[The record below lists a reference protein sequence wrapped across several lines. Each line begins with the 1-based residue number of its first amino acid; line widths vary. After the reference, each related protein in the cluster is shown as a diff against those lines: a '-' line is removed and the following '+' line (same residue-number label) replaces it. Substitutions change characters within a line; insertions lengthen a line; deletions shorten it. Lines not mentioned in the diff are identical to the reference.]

1 MEQVPGITR
10 PVSTPSSLKKA
21 PLSSPEKKKNGKT
34 STKEQSSTRH
44 LPSKAKRRRTSLLLT
59 SSGSSPSKTKLEM
72 KLEKNVAKRKSEDGT
87 TTSISINQQPKRPAS
102 SVYSQLPF
110 PFLTK
115 KWYRSQVFT
124 QDDGKPTTPPAAS
137 NTKTDRNIIE
147 SEEILPF
154 TMLSRDWYSTQTMS
168 MNNYSEPVT
177 QETSREKNNIIPLPS
192 MSQLWYK
199 RRGQLAQKNLSRR
212 KCTLVSGTL
221 EENIKNLERDSK
233 NTSMGQTLRE
243 RKLSMSNV
251 GKYIIKHGPF
261 VPTQEIGKFMK
272 ENKTNFENDPKGRRQ
287 MSSEI
292 YKNVSSY
299 LNLMQIYVKGTA
311 YLLENKDY
319 DLSEVTQRLEDI
331 CGKSNTEAVNKHI
344 NDNVSELLKTAIRF
358 ADTKRD
364 ADLIKGLFAKTT
376 SVKHVAKMLNVQNR
390 SSIRSAEQ
398 QLKNKLFEF
407 QNLECASQVVRNDM
421 TNEQQRRLTKR
432 IIAQRKQKEF
442 KLQFETRGRALK
454 ADLFPELK
462 LVLEEIFSHGTSG
475 MLGGLESHPRLTT
488 DIMYRSR
495 DNTLYMRQAR
505 EILLKVVPPGFGIS
519 LKSCYNYTES
529 YKEKTYSA
537 KRHHAGK
544 DVNAR
549 ISLKCPPRT
558 NVSKHVVNL
567 HWTTKNVNLLLEST
581 VRCESNCLVDSK
593 DAKTII
599 CGDIQP
605 VQYPG
610 KSWKPISYE
619 DHTFDQS
626 RTNAVYPMTHL
637 FLDNTPNSHKSIKD
651 DPNTIHLTRTGRPAL
666 LINLAYFEPET
677 TFRAMNELLYLLTQ
691 PSLDNVFRNSVTGK
705 LKCIFAFLVDNGH
718 GEDPDSPLT
727 QMCLARILHMFSLTK
742 ISQRSFAEY
751 HSKRNFVERVHA
763 SENSALSRHGC
774 FRSKQVHPNAETGS
788 KEHIENMDKMAE
800 DVKDCLSQARFAG
813 KFLECFRGI
822 GENGIFSDEVR
833 LKEFLRFS
841 EERKDECEW
850 TYSPKSSDHPHFQA
864 LVNAWGVPEDFERSY
879 IEDYQVI
886 MNKTDRRTAWK
897 DKYSTNLYGTD
908 NEDNFELQPIPDYV
922 SWLTSGGELHYLSFE
937 KTAALYSSE
946 ILDSP
951 ELFLP
956 SRILNNF
963 FIINPNP
970 PDDVLHTLALLCWI
984 PTNDVKTHFKNKCE
998 KMENEYKQDILRE
1011 KWKDHKLYTKSSA
1024 DLQQMC
1030 KKKGLS
1036 AKGIKHELVRR
1047 VALHDGEKEGNTFQ
1061 PSYNGDISSL
1071 PQSIGDLKKLP
1082 IATLKHILKSH
1093 ALSIC
1098 GKKDDLVLRV
1108 FLLKHGRSSVA

>member
-1 MEQVPGITR
+1 MSFHENSRFVVSLSSDIKDTSNRIATIGIEAIETCSSRKWAGLIQIMALSSVLQHTIYSVFPNYSHGIRPLFHGPILPRGTNLHPKCNTFYIMWSRCGKFDNKERALFQPNHFVPLLKSGFDLTDEQDFPFLGSSRVLPSCFNDDGPYCSLSQVLGITGPVSTPSLKKAPLSSPKKKNGQTSTMEQVPGITR
-10 PVSTPSSLKKA
+10 PVSKPSSLKKA

-102 SVYSQLPF
+102 SVYSQLSF

-364 ADLIKGLFAKTT
+364 ADLIKGFFAETT

-421 TNEQQRRLTKR
+421 TNEQQRRLTKNYCPKKTKR
-432 IIAQRKQKEF
+432 I
-442 KLQFETRGRALK
+442 
-454 ADLFPELK
+454 
-462 LVLEEIFSHGTSG
+462 
-475 MLGGLESHPRLTT
+475 
-488 DIMYRSR
+488 
-495 DNTLYMRQAR
+495 
-505 EILLKVVPPGFGIS
+505 
-519 LKSCYNYTES
+519 
-529 YKEKTYSA
+529 
-537 KRHHAGK
+537 
-544 DVNAR
+544 
-549 ISLKCPPRT
+549 
-558 NVSKHVVNL
+558 
-567 HWTTKNVNLLLEST
+567 
-581 VRCESNCLVDSK
+581 
-593 DAKTII
+593 
-599 CGDIQP
+599 
-605 VQYPG
+605 
-610 KSWKPISYE
+610 
-619 DHTFDQS
+619 
-626 RTNAVYPMTHL
+626 
-637 FLDNTPNSHKSIKD
+637 
-651 DPNTIHLTRTGRPAL
+651 
-666 LINLAYFEPET
+666 
-677 TFRAMNELLYLLTQ
+677 
-691 PSLDNVFRNSVTGK
+691 
-705 LKCIFAFLVDNGH
+705 
-718 GEDPDSPLT
+718 
-727 QMCLARILHMFSLTK
+727 
-742 ISQRSFAEY
+742 
-751 HSKRNFVERVHA
+751 
-763 SENSALSRHGC
+763 
-774 FRSKQVHPNAETGS
+774 
-788 KEHIENMDKMAE
+788 
-800 DVKDCLSQARFAG
+800 
-813 KFLECFRGI
+813 
-822 GENGIFSDEVR
+822 
-833 LKEFLRFS
+833 
-841 EERKDECEW
+841 
-850 TYSPKSSDHPHFQA
+850 
-864 LVNAWGVPEDFERSY
+864 
-879 IEDYQVI
+879 
-886 MNKTDRRTAWK
+886 
-897 DKYSTNLYGTD
+897 
-908 NEDNFELQPIPDYV
+908 
-922 SWLTSGGELHYLSFE
+922 
-937 KTAALYSSE
+937 
-946 ILDSP
+946 
-951 ELFLP
+951 
-956 SRILNNF
+956 
-963 FIINPNP
+963 
-970 PDDVLHTLALLCWI
+970 
-984 PTNDVKTHFKNKCE
+984 
-998 KMENEYKQDILRE
+998 
-1011 KWKDHKLYTKSSA
+1011 
-1024 DLQQMC
+1024 
-1030 KKKGLS
+1030 
-1036 AKGIKHELVRR
+1036 
-1047 VALHDGEKEGNTFQ
+1047 
-1061 PSYNGDISSL
+1061 
-1071 PQSIGDLKKLP
+1071 
-1082 IATLKHILKSH
+1082 
-1093 ALSIC
+1093 
-1098 GKKDDLVLRV
+1098 
-1108 FLLKHGRSSVA
+1108 